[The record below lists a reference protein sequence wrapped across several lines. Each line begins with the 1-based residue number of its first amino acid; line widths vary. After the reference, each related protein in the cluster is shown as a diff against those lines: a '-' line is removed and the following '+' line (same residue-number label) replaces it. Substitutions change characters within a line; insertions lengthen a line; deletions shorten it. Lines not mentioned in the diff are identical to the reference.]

1 MKSLLAFFAASLL
14 AVSSVATHAAEPD
27 PQAGAALYEQ
37 SCAACHASG
46 VAGAPKLGDK
56 AAWDPRIAEGMGVM
70 MHIAINGKGAM
81 PPRGASTASDDEL
94 RNAVLYMI
102 SQTDADALKT
112 LDVNA
117 APAAGGADEQASEQK
132 TDADAGAQNAGDTS
146 ADAADTD
153 AAADDGKV
161 DLAAGEKAYQATC
174 AACHGEDGNSSI
186 PTQPTLAQQHPE
198 YTAKQLHEFKDGKRV
213 DAIMQGMSASDS
225 AADIRNISAW
235 LGQQKA
241 KPGVA
246 KSAEL
251 AEAGEKIYRGGLANR
266 SIPACAACH
275 SPNGAGIPS
284 QYPRLAG
291 QFEEYTAKQLK
302 DFGDNSRANSEVMH
316 DIAIYMTDAEI
327 NAVSDY
333 IAGLR

>member
-1 MKSLLAFFAASLL
+1 MKSLLALFAASFL
-14 AVSSVATHAAEPD
+14 AASAVAAEPD
-27 PQAGAALYEQ
+27 PQAGADLYNQ

-46 VAGAPKLGDK
+46 VAGAPKVGDK
-56 AAWDPRIAEGMGVM
+56 DAWAPRIAEGMGVM
-70 MHIAINGKGAM
+70 MHIAIHGKGAM
-81 PPRGASTASDDEL
+81 PPRGASSGSDDEL
-94 RNAVLYMI
+94 RNAVLYMV
-102 SQTDADALKT
+102 SQTDADALDS

-117 APAAGGADEQASEQK
+117 APADGADAGGAEDKGDDASA
-132 TDADAGAQNAGDTS
+132 DADADE
-146 ADAADTD
+146 
-153 AAADDGKV
+153 DDGKI

-174 AACHGEDGNSSI
+174 AACHGEDGNSSV

-198 YTAKQLHEFKDGKRV
+198 YTAKQLHEFKDGKRT
-213 DAIMQGMSASDS
+213 DAIMQGMAAALSN
-225 AADIRNISAW
+225 ADIRNIAAW
-235 LGQQKA
+235 LGGQKA

-251 AEAGEKIYRGGLANR
+251 AEAGEKIYRGGLADR

-275 SPNGAGIPS
+275 SPNGAGIPAE
-284 QYPRLAG
+284 YPRLAG

-302 DFGDNSRANSEVMH
+302 TFGDNTRANSEVMH
-316 DIAIYMTDAEI
+316 DIAIHMTDAEI

>member
-1 MKSLLAFFAASLL
+1 MKSLLAFVAAALL
-14 AVSSVATHAAEPD
+14 AVSAVAAHAAEPD

-56 AAWDPRIAEGMGVM
+56 DAWDPRIAEGMGVM
-70 MHIAINGKGAM
+70 MYIAINGKGAM
-81 PPRGASTASDDEL
+81 PPRGASSASDDEL
-94 RNAVLYMI
+94 RDAVLYMV

-117 APAAGGADEQASEQK
+117 APAEGGSANEQASDQK
-132 TDADAGAQNAGDTS
+132 ADG
-146 ADAADTD
+146 ADAAE
-153 AAADDGKV
+153 ADDGKV

-174 AACHGEDGNSSI
+174 AACHGEDGNSSV

-198 YTAKQLHEFKDGKRV
+198 YTAKQLQEFKDGKRT
-213 DAIMQGMSASDS
+213 DAIMQGMSAALSD
-225 AADIRNISAW
+225 ADIRNISAW

-251 AEAGEKIYRGGLANR
+251 AEAGEKIYRGGLADR
-266 SIPACAACH
+266 RIPACAACH

-302 DFGDNSRANSEVMH
+302 TFGDNSRANSEVMH
-316 DIAIYMTDAEI
+316 DVAIYMTDAEI